1 LRFYLLRK
9 EVTILRQLKWTR
21 VDTILLISLL
31 GGGLGVMLVLHR
43 VLKAIVYW
51 TLVWGG
57 YM

>member
-1 LRFYLLRK
+1 VK
-9 EVTILRQLKWTR
+9 KLKWTR

-43 VLKAIVYW
+43 VLRAIVYW
-51 TLVWGG
+51 GLVWRG